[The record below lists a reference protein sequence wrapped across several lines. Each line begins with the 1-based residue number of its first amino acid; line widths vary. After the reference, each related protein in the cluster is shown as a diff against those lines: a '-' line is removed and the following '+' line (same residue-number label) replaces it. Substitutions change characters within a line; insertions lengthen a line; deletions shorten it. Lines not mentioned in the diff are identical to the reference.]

1 MLDLS
6 SINIRTLLFFIA
18 VYDAQSFSRVARK
31 EGVSASMI
39 SRTMQQ
45 FEEAVGQQLFYRNTR
60 SVIPT
65 EAAHQLIE
73 YVRAIADELARAK
86 EVLQNRAATP
96 FGAVRI
102 NAPVFFGQRHIA
114 PWLSGLIERYP
125 DLHVELILTD
135 DFIDPHRE
143 AADVIFRIAALS
155 DSGLHAR
162 TLGFQQYHLAAS
174 PGYLQK
180 HAMPQTPDD
189 ISQHQCLV
197 YKGSSGANRWLIKQ
211 GAEPW
216 THYPVAAR
224 MTSNNAEALLTA
236 ALSDMGL
243 VLFPDWLIGD
253 CLKSGTL
260 VKILPDYEVAIHAEA
275 QQISAIYPN
284 ARHPPLNVRAVID
297 YYLEVFGTPLY
308 WQVSSP
314 D

>member
-6 SINIRTLLFFIA
+6 NINIRTLMFFIA

-45 FEEAVGQQLFYRNTR
+45 FEAAVGQQLFYRNTR

-73 YVRAIADELARAK
+73 FVRAMADELSRAT
-86 EVLQNRAATP
+86 EVLQNRASTP
-96 FGAVRI
+96 SGTVRI

-114 PWLSGLIERYP
+114 TWLSGLIERYP
-125 DLHVELILTD
+125 ALHVELILTD

-143 AADVIFRIAALS
+143 AADVIFRIAALA
-155 DSGLHAR
+155 DSGFHAR
-162 TLGFQQYHLAAS
+162 TFGDQHYHLAAS

-180 HAMPQTPDD
+180 HGTPLTPAD
-189 ISQHQCLV
+189 ISQHRCLV
-197 YKGSSGANRWLIKQ
+197 YKGSSGANRWLMKQ
-211 GAEPW
+211 GTQPW
-216 THYPVAAR
+216 VHYPVTAR
-224 MTSNNAEALLTA
+224 MTSNNAESLLTA

-253 CLKSGTL
+253 SLKNGSL
-260 VKILPDYEVAIHAEA
+260 VKVLADFEVAIHADA

-308 WQVSSP
+308 WQVPSP
-314 D
+314 Y